1 MQFSCGKIFIF
12 LLVRLQWN
20 KSNTEGV
27 KENGAG
33 DRNGSITD
41 NNWSTVQSTSQR
53 LILTMTTAINPSIV
67 SHAAPAT
74 ANVKENVA
82 ENTEISSQPNST
94 PTTSTD
100 GTTLSSVATTVSKD
114 GINNSAT
121 TFNRI
126 PVSLVTLTTT
136 GDLSR
141 LTKSAAATST
151 STEKSGN
158 CTVTCSTPSAA
169 VLPSDNSSVNATTLF
184 PTSVALTSPTVKEES
199 TTTNSSTILQ
209 ATELNH
215 NFSNSSTALPDSKD
229 ANADKTSKG
238 GVIVGVIAGAILLSI
253 LIGLI
258 GYFICGKKR
267 SESFSHR
274 RLYDDTRND
283 PVLHLDNSLGPY
295 DTSFGCLPDDRS
307 STADKAVE
315 DNTGCPSDGIPMADM
330 TPSQL
335 SL

>member
-1 MQFSCGKIFIF
+1 MQLSCGKIFIF

-20 KSNTEGV
+20 KSNTKGMKV
-27 KENGAG
+27 NGAG
-33 DRNGSITD
+33 DSNGSIRD
-41 NNWSTVQSTSQR
+41 NNWSTVQSTSWR
-53 LILTMTTAINPSIV
+53 LVPTATTAINPSII

-82 ENTEISSQPNST
+82 ETTEMSSQPNST
-94 PTTSTD
+94 PPTSTD

-126 PVSLVTLTTT
+126 PVSLATLTTT
-136 GDLSR
+136 SELSR

-151 STEKSGN
+151 STEKSSN
-158 CTVTCSTPSAA
+158 STVTYGTPSAV
-169 VLPSDNSSVNATTLF
+169 VLPSDNSSANATTLF
-184 PTSVALTSPTVKEES
+184 PTSVALTSPTVKEEG

-229 ANADKTSKG
+229 ANA
-238 GVIVGVIAGAILLSI
+238 
-253 LIGLI
+253 
-258 GYFICGKKR
+258 
-267 SESFSHR
+267 
-274 RLYDDTRND
+274 
-283 PVLHLDNSLGPY
+283 VLHLDNSLGPY
-295 DTSFGCLPDDRS
+295 DTSFGYVPDDRS
-307 STADKAVE
+307 STAHKAVE
-315 DNTGCPSDGIPMADM
+315 DNLGCPSDGIPMADM
-330 TPSQL
+330 TPSHL

>member
-20 KSNTEGV
+20 KSNTEGMKV
-27 KENGAG
+27 NGTG
-33 DRNGSITD
+33 DRNGSVTD
-41 NNWSTVQSTSQR
+41 KNWSTVQATSQR
-53 LILTMTTAINPSIV
+53 LVLTMTTAINSSIV
-67 SHAAPAT
+67 IHSAPAT

-82 ENTEISSQPNST
+82 ETTEASSQPNST
-94 PTTSTD
+94 PPMSTD
-100 GTTLSSVATTVSKD
+100 GTTLPSVATTVSKD
-114 GINNSAT
+114 EINNSAT

-126 PVSLVTLTTT
+126 TVSLATLTTT

-141 LTKSAAATST
+141 LSKSTAATST
-151 STEKSGN
+151 STEKSSN
-158 CTVTCSTPSAA
+158 STVTYRTSLAA

-184 PTSVALTSPTVKEES
+184 PTSIALTSPIVKEES
-199 TTTNSSTILQ
+199 TTTNSGTILQ
-209 ATELNH
+209 PTELKH
-215 NFSNSSTALPDSKD
+215 NFSNSSTALPESKD
-229 ANADKTSKG
+229 ANADKTNKG
-238 GVIVGVIAGAILLSI
+238 GVIVGVIVGVILLSI

-258 GYFICGKKR
+258 GYFICGKQR

-295 DTSFGCLPDDRS
+295 DTSFGCVPDDRS
-307 STADKAVE
+307 STANKAVE

-330 TPSQL
+330 TPSHL

>member
-1 MQFSCGKIFIF
+1 MQLSCGMVFIF

-27 KENGAG
+27 KVNEAG
-33 DRNGSITD
+33 DRNGSVTD
-41 NNWSTVQSTSQR
+41 NNWSTAQSASQR
-53 LILTMTTAINPSIV
+53 LILTTTTAINPIV

-82 ENTEISSQPNST
+82 ESTEMSSQPNST
-94 PTTSTD
+94 PPRSTD

-126 PVSLVTLTTT
+126 PVSLATLTTT

-141 LTKSAAATST
+141 LTKSAAATFT
-151 STEKSGN
+151 STEKSSSS
-158 CTVTCSTPSAA
+158 TVTHSTTSAA
-169 VLPSDNSSVNATTLF
+169 VLPSDNSSINATTLF
-184 PTSVALTSPTVKEES
+184 PTSIALTSSTVKDS
-199 TTTNSSTILQ
+199 TTTNFSTILQ

-229 ANADKTSKG
+229 ASTDKTNKG
-238 GVIVGVIAGAILLSI
+238 GVIAGVIVGAILLSI

-267 SESFSHR
+267 SESFSHK

-295 DTSFGCLPDDRS
+295 DTSFGCVPDDRS

-315 DNTGCPSDGIPMADM
+315 DNTGCPSDGIPMGDM
-330 TPSQL
+330 TPSHL